1 MRRKYKKTPSR
12 TSPRSSRRGCL
23 CKDGTYSVKC
33 CDGSLQAQG
42 IGNISSHTTVGDE
55 YYYRVQRC
63 GHSMKKEIHLHGTEL
78 VVGNVYYL
86 QFENSGHSNCYTVLN
101 VSASGE
107 HHVESSTLYDDCD
120 ACIAAN

>member
-23 CKDGTYSVKC
+23 CKDGTYSTKC

-42 IGNISSHTTVGDE
+42 IGDISSHATVGDE

-101 VSASGE
+101 VAASGE